1 MTTTHDDHARVNPW
15 AVLAVLCLG
24 LFMTLL
30 DLTIVNIAI
39 PSIIDGLA
47 ATLDQILWV
56 LNAYSLVFA
65 VLLITSGRLGDL
77 LGPRNLFVGG
87 LAVFTAASALSGL
100 AHDPTQLILA
110 RAAQGLGAAL
120 MSPQSLPLITSL
132 FPPER
137 RGAAFGMTGA
147 LGGLAVVAGPTL
159 GGLIVTHWGWRWI
172 FYVNLPVGLITLAL
186 ALVVIPD
193 LRPGR
198 RHRLD
203 LLGVALATAGLFGVV
218 FGLIEG
224 QRYDWGTVWSFVT
237 IPAIIGAGVV
247 LLLAFLASQALRQ
260 GAEPLLPFAIFR
272 DRNYA
277 LMTVVLLAM
286 GFAMLGLFL
295 PLTIYF
301 QSVLGLSALA
311 AGLTIAPQA
320 LAMMVVAPASG
331 ILADRFGGKVVL
343 IPGLALF
350 AIGMADIGWIAQ
362 ADSGRWSFLPGLL
375 ISGVG
380 MGCVWSPV
388 YSIAMRDIEPRL
400 AGVASGVISTIQEL
414 GGVLASAIVGALLQN
429 RLALALHD
437 RAVQDAA
444 QLPAAF
450 RDQFV
455 AAFSDAAKGGLA
467 VGAGQTGGSLAP
479 PPGVPAQVVQQLQV
493 LAHDVFTH
501 AFVVAMRP
509 TLVLPIVVVLLA
521 ALACFAVQRRRA
533 AAVETP
539 AVEEAVAA

>member
-1 MTTTHDDHARVNPW
+1 MPVHDDRAPVNPW
-15 AVLAVLCLG
+15 LVLAVLCLG

-39 PSIIDGLA
+39 PSIIDGLS

-56 LNAYSLVFA
+56 LNAYSLVYA

-77 LGPRNLFVGG
+77 LGPRNLFGGG
-87 LAVFTAASALSGL
+87 LAVFTVASALSGL

-120 MSPQSLPLITSL
+120 MSPQSLPIITSL

-137 RGAAFGMTGA
+137 RGAAFGATGA

-172 FYVNLPVGLITLAL
+172 FYVNLPVGILTLAL
-186 ALVVIPD
+186 ALLIIPD

-198 RHRLD
+198 QHRLD
-203 LLGVALATAGLFGVV
+203 LPGVALATTGLFGVV

-224 QRYDWGTVWSFVT
+224 QRYDWGTVWSFIS
-237 IPAIIGAGVV
+237 IPMIIGVGVV
-247 LLLAFLASQALRQ
+247 LLVAFLASQALRQ
-260 GAEPLLPFAIFR
+260 DGEPLLPFAIFH

-277 LMTVVLLAM
+277 LMTVVLAAI

-320 LAMMVVAPASG
+320 VAMMFVAPVSG
-331 ILADRFGGKVVL
+331 ALADRFGGKVVL
-343 IPGLALF
+343 IPGLTLF
-350 AIGMADIGWIAQ
+350 AVGMADIAWIAQ
-362 ADSGRWSFLPGLL
+362 ANSGRWSFLPAL
-375 ISGVG
+375 ILSGVG
-380 MGCVWSPV
+380 LGCVWAPV
-388 YSIAMRDIEPRL
+388 YSIAMRDIEPHL
-400 AGVASGVISTIQEL
+400 AGVASGVISTVQEV

-429 RLALALHD
+429 RLAIALHD
-437 RAVQDAA
+437 RAAVDAA
-444 QLPAAF
+444 QLPAQF
-450 RDQFV
+450 RDSFV
-455 AAFSDAAKGGLA
+455 SGFSNAAKGGLE
-467 VGAGQTGGSLAP
+467 VGAGQTGGSLAL
-479 PPGVPAQVVQQLQV
+479 PPGVPANVTQQLQQ

-501 AFVVAMRP
+501 AFVTAMRP

-521 ALACFAVQRRRA
+521 ALTCFAIQRRRA
-533 AAVETP
+533 TATVP
-539 AVEEAVAA
+539 AVEEAVTA

>member
-1 MTTTHDDHARVNPW
+1 MTIHDDRAPANPW
-15 AVLAVLCLG
+15 MVLSVLCLG

-39 PSIIDGLA
+39 PSIIDGLS

-56 LNAYSLVFA
+56 LNAYSLVYA

-120 MSPQSLPLITSL
+120 MSPQSLPIITSL

-137 RGAAFGMTGA
+137 RGAAFGATGA

-172 FYVNLPVGLITLAL
+172 FYVNLPVGILTLAL
-186 ALVVIPD
+186 ALPIIPD

-198 RHRLD
+198 QHRLD
-203 LLGVALATAGLFGVV
+203 LPGVALATTGLFGVV

-224 QRYDWGTVWSFVT
+224 QRYDWGTVWSFIS
-237 IPAIIGAGVV
+237 IPMIIGVGAV
-247 LLLAFLASQALRQ
+247 LLVAFLASQALRQ
-260 GAEPLLPFAIFR
+260 DAEPLLPFAIFH

-277 LMTVVLLAM
+277 LMTVVLAAI

-320 LAMMVVAPASG
+320 VAMMVIAPVSG
-331 ILADRFGGKVVL
+331 TLADRFGGKVVL

-350 AIGMADIGWIAQ
+350 AVGMADIAWIAQ
-362 ADSGRWSFLPGLL
+362 ANSGRWSFLPAL
-375 ISGVG
+375 ILSGVG
-380 MGCVWSPV
+380 MGCVWAPV

-400 AGVASGVISTIQEL
+400 AGVASGVISTVQEV
-414 GGVLASAIVGALLQN
+414 GGVLASAILGALLQN
-429 RLALALHD
+429 RLAIALHD
-437 RAVQDAA
+437 RAAVDAA
-444 QLPAAF
+444 QLPAQF
-450 RDQFV
+450 RDPFV
-455 AAFSDAAKGGLA
+455 SAFSNAAKGGLE
-467 VGAGQTGGSLAP
+467 VGAGQTGGSLAL
-479 PPGVPAQVVQQLQV
+479 PPGVPASVAQQLQQ

-501 AFVVAMRP
+501 AFVAAMRP
-509 TLVLPIVVVLLA
+509 TLALPIAVVLLA
-521 ALACFAVQRRRA
+521 ALTCFAIQRRRA
-533 AAVETP
+533 VATTP
-539 AVEEAVAA
+539 VAEEAMAA